1 MHSALALL
9 SLLPLTSAHFLLTW
23 PPARGFD
30 DSTAPNFPCGGFDT
44 VFSNRTTWP
53 ATGGPIQ
60 LDMHHTQS
68 DIEVLIALGSDP
80 GVNYNI
86 VMRPTFLQQG
96 LGNFCIGMVSVP
108 SSVNITEGM
117 PATIQV
123 VSNGDEAGS
132 GGLYQCADVT
142 LTLTPLSSSDYS
154 SHCANGTGITTQSIS
169 NPSVNANETFPTAAG
184 SASASG
190 TAAAATSKGLA
201 PQNTLAAWAIGAVG
215 VVGGLMAL

>member
-1 MHSALALL
+1 MHSVFALL
-9 SLLPLTSAHFLLTW
+9 FLLPLTSAHFLLNW

-60 LDMHHTQS
+60 LDMHHTQT
-68 DIEVLIALGSDP
+68 DVEVLIALGSNP

-96 LGNFCIGMVSVP
+96 LGNFCVGMVSVP

-132 GGLYQCADVT
+132 GGLYQVRV
-142 LTLTPLSSSDYS
+142 LPRHSRETP
-154 SHCANGTGITTQSIS
+154 N
-169 NPSVNANETFPTAAG
+169 NANPNINPNVN
-184 SASASG
+184 SNL
-190 TAAAATSKGLA
+190 ATSPFPIPLEWLR
-201 PQNTLAAWAIGAVG
+201 PVPIHC
-215 VVGGLMAL
+215 

>member
-60 LDMHHTQS
+60 LDMHHTQT
-68 DIEVLIALGSDP
+68 DVEVLIALGSDP

-96 LGNFCIGMVSVP
+96 LGNFCMGMVSVP

-132 GGLYQCADVT
+132 GGLYQVRLLPRHSRETPNDV
-142 LTLTPLSSSDYS
+142 
-154 SHCANGTGITTQSIS
+154 
-169 NPSVNANETFPTAAG
+169 NPNVNPI
-184 SASASG
+184 
-190 TAAAATSKGLA
+190 
-201 PQNTLAAWAIGAVG
+201 P
-215 VVGGLMAL
+215 

>member
-9 SLLPLTSAHFLLTW
+9 SLLPLTSAHFLLSW

-44 VFSNRTTWP
+44 VLSNRTTWP

-60 LDMHHTQS
+60 LDMHHTQTV
-68 DIEVLIALGSDP
+68 IEVLIALGSDP

-96 LGNFCIGMVSVP
+96 PRDFCIGMVSVP

-123 VSNGDEAGS
+123 VSNGDDGGS
-132 GGLYQCADVT
+132 GGLYQVR
-142 LTLTPLSSSDYS
+142 LLSRHSRGTP
-154 SHCANGTGITTQSIS
+154 N
-169 NPSVNANETFPTAAG
+169 NANPNFNPNP
-184 SASASG
+184 
-190 TAAAATSKGLA
+190 ATSPFPIPLEWLR
-201 PQNTLAAWAIGAVG
+201 PVPIHC
-215 VVGGLMAL
+215 